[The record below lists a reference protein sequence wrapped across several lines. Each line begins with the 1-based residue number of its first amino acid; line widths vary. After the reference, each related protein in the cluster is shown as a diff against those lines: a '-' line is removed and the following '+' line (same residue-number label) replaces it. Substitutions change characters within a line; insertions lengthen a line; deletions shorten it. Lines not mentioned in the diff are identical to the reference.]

1 MIDHVLAFL
10 QAQNEEQLYRAY
22 LTDALKAI
30 GENTAKA
37 VNGAY
42 LSVRW
47 ADIAEGRHQT
57 DTRSGDEIA
66 ADIIKRAGLSFAGEE
81 AEGNG

>member
-1 MIDHVLAFL
+1 MIEHVLAFL
-10 QAQNEEQLYRAY
+10 QEQSEERLYRAY

-47 ADIAEGRHQT
+47 VDLAEGKHQT

-81 AEGNG
+81 AEEDG